1 LSLSSPLLLVVLA
14 AAAFSGCLTGGD
26 DQSEEPAT
34 GGGRSEEPSVSA
46 VAADPRLP
54 APPGHIVGYVRDVNG
69 GPVAAARVRLPG
81 RRGVRANRSGRFEL
95 RVGPGRR
102 TVVADHPAYTR
113 QSVTTTMRHGRG
125 TRVDF
130 ALAVTAPD
138 RVSAANSADRLIM
151 WTSCDDLA
159 GLDEGALRRWTR
171 RGVDG
176 FVCQTR
182 HLAGLG
188 SSHSFTADLKGLPAG
203 EAYALQRRLRR
214 SPAVRRAR
222 EGKLVLYLGFWT
234 SSFFNKRTPLAEWF
248 DERAWSRK
256 VLPRVH
262 DLAAAARS
270 MGFAGI
276 AVDQELYPQEGNVQ
290 TASWSWRY
298 RKNRHSEAEVRAK
311 VKERGRELME
321 TMVRA
326 YPGVELLAYDTQHP
340 GNWQAKVQAE
350 VNQVPD
356 VFGADV
362 RIDRW
367 DGLSSVEGY
376 SAIRWMDAFFYKSP
390 QLPGSSWDTALEYNA
405 NRIYSYLSRRLS
417 NWSYAS
423 SRLHVSPFSWID
435 EGPGETE
442 FDDVRSPEDVAEQLE
457 AFKRWGMGGAFANY
471 AYRDLGDFDY
481 RPFVDALRRAS
492 RPALVDESPPKLE
505 LTSPA
510 PPRPRVGAGQ
520 TISLKGT
527 ASDNL
532 AIRAVRWYDDRGRQG
547 VARLTWNFS
556 GDARSGWD
564 GEMSW
569 SIDNL
574 RVPRGARRITISAED
589 IKGLAQELSLEVTR

>member
-1 LSLSSPLLLVVLA
+1 VSLSSPLLLVVLA
-14 AAAFSGCLTGGD
+14 AAAISGCLTGAD
-26 DQSEEPAT
+26 DE
-34 GGGRSEEPSVSA
+34 SEEPSVSA
-46 VAADPRLP
+46 VTADPRLP

-69 GPVAAARVRLPG
+69 GPVADARVRLAG
-81 RRGVRANRSGRFEL
+81 RRGGVRASRSGRFEL
-95 RVGPGRR
+95 RAGPGRR
-102 TVVADHPAYTR
+102 RVVADHPAYTR

-125 TRVDF
+125 ERVDF
-130 ALAVTAPD
+130 SLAVTAPD
-138 RVSAANSADRLIM
+138 RVSAANSADRLIQ

-159 GLDEGALRRWTR
+159 GLDEGELRRWIR

-182 HLAGLG
+182 HLPGLG
-188 SSHSFTADLKGLPAG
+188 SSHSFTGKRLPAG

-222 EGKLVLYLGFWT
+222 EGKLLLYLGFWM
-234 SSFFNKRTPLAEWF
+234 SSFFNERTPLADWF
-248 DERAWSRK
+248 DERAWSRV

-311 VKERGRELME
+311 VKQRGRELMQ

-326 YPGVELLAYDTQHP
+326 YPGLELLAYDTQHP
-340 GNWQAKVQAE
+340 QNWQAKVQAE
-350 VNQVPD
+350 VNELPD
-356 VFGADV
+356 AFGSDV
-362 RIDRW
+362 RIDLW

-442 FDDVRSPEDVAEQLE
+442 FDDARSPQDVAEQLE
-457 AFKRWGMGGAFANY
+457 AFKRWGTGGAFANY
-471 AYRDLGDFDY
+471 AYEDLGDFDY

-492 RPALVDESPPKLE
+492 RPAVVDRSPPKLA

-510 PPRPRVGAGQ
+510 PAGRRVAAGQ

-532 AIRAVRWYDDRGRQG
+532 GIRAVRWYDDRGRQG

-556 GDARSGWD
+556 GDASSGWD

-569 SIDNL
+569 SVDNL
-574 RVPRGARRITISAED
+574 RVPRGTRRITISAED
-589 IKGLAQELSLEVTR
+589 IKGLAEELSLEVTP

>member
-1 LSLSSPLLLVVLA
+1 VRLSSPLLLVVLA
-14 AAAFSGCLTGGD
+14 AATISGCLTGAD
-26 DQSEEPAT
+26 DQ
-34 GGGRSEEPSVSA
+34 SEEPSVSA
-46 VAADPRLP
+46 VGADSRLP

-69 GPVAAARVRLPG
+69 GPVADARVRLAG
-81 RRGVRANRSGRFEL
+81 RRGGVRASRSGRFEL

-113 QSVTTTMRHGRG
+113 QSVTTTLRHGRG
-125 TRVDF
+125 ERVDF
-130 ALAVTAPD
+130 SLAVTAPD

-159 GLDEGALRRWTR
+159 GLDEGELRRWIR

-182 HLAGLG
+182 HLRGLG
-188 SSHSFTADLKGLPAG
+188 SSHSFTGKRLPAG

-222 EGKLVLYLGFWT
+222 EGKLVLYLGFWM
-234 SSFFNKRTPLAEWF
+234 SSFFNKRTPLADWF
-248 DERAWSRK
+248 DERAWSRV

-311 VKERGRELME
+311 VKQRGRELMQ

-326 YPGVELLAYDTQHP
+326 YPGLELLAYDTQHP
-340 GNWQAKVQAE
+340 QNWQEKVQAE
-350 VNQVPD
+350 VNGLPD
-356 VFGADV
+356 AFGPDV
-362 RIDRW
+362 RIDLW

-442 FDDVRSPEDVAEQLE
+442 FDDARSPQDVAEQLE
-457 AFKRWGMGGAFANY
+457 AFKRWGTGGAFANY
-471 AYRDLGDFDY
+471 AYEDLGDFDY
-481 RPFVDALRRAS
+481 RPYVDALRRAS
-492 RPALVDESPPKLE
+492 RPALVDDSPPKLA

-510 PPRPRVGAGQ
+510 PTPRRVAAGQ

-532 AIRAVRWYDDRGRQG
+532 GIRAVRWYDERGRQG

-556 GDARSGWD
+556 GDATSGWD

-574 RVPRGARRITISAED
+574 RVPRDTRRITISAED
-589 IKGLAQELSLEVTR
+589 IKGLAEELSLEVTP